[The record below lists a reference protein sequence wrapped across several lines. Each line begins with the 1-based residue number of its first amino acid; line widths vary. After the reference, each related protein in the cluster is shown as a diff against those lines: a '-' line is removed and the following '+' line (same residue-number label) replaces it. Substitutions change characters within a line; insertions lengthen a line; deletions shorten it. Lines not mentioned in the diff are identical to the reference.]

1 VLTLLDA
8 RPVLPLDSA
17 ADARAVCHS
26 DGRPRGPWEEGGMRR
41 LGLVAIAA
49 ATAALGCGGGARGT
63 APDSPTP
70 AADEAQVPGVTAAA
84 FRRVGRFAS
93 GDPLPFVGTL
103 AFVDGP
109 GDTTL
114 AVLALSLENRSL
126 TFEREPS
133 AYAARYRVDI
143 GLQPASGTAVDVGR
157 EETVRVAT
165 LQETSRTDESVLFQQ
180 SFRLV
185 RGKVH
190 VTIAVRDVASGLE
203 GRAEQDYDV
212 PAFAPGSTSDP
223 ILAYQAQGRGRPEDP
238 LNIMLNPR
246 GTAGFGGDTV
256 LAYLEG
262 YGFSSPR
269 TLPFEVRNDQDS
281 VVYRDSLRFA
291 GGRPVESQVIRLAP
305 DSLVLGEMRIAVGSG
320 NEARQA
326 TALVSFTPAWLVTSY
341 DQIISLLRY
350 HAPNPWLDSLRK
362 AGPADR
368 NRLWREFWRST
379 DPNPKTPQ
387 NEGLDEYFT
396 RVATANAQIKDEG
409 VPGWRTERGEVF
421 ITLGP
426 PDEVTEANPGPQSRI
441 IRWTYGAYRLA
452 LFFVDE
458 SGFGRYRLTSQSRA
472 EYERLKARLRRGE
485 S

>member
-1 VLTLLDA
+1 
-8 RPVLPLDSA
+8 
-17 ADARAVCHS
+17 
-26 DGRPRGPWEEGGMRR
+26 MRR
-41 LGLVAIAA
+41 LALVAAVA
-49 ATAALGCGGGARGT
+49 VAALGCGGGGAQGR
-63 APDSPTP
+63 APDAPTP
-70 AADEAQVPGVTAAA
+70 AVDDAQVPGVTAAV
-84 FRRVGRFAS
+84 FRRAGRFAS
-93 GDPLPFVGTL
+93 GDPLPFVGTM
-103 AFVDGP
+103 AFADGP

-126 TFEREPS
+126 TFEREPA

-143 GLQPASGTAVDVGR
+143 SVRPVGAPPVEVGR

-180 SFRLV
+180 NFRLV
-185 RGKVH
+185 PGKVV
-190 VTIAVRDVASGLE
+190 VTVAVRDVASGLE
-203 GRAEQDYDV
+203 GRTEREYEV
-212 PAFAPGSTSDP
+212 PAFAAGTTTEP

-238 LNIMLNPR
+238 LNLVLNPR

-256 LAYLEG
+256 LAYIEG
-262 YGFSSPR
+262 YGFPGPR

-281 VVYRDSLRFA
+281 VIYRDSLRFSGA
-291 GGRPVESQVIRLAP
+291 RPVESQVIRLAP
-305 DSLVLGEMRIAVGSG
+305 DSLVLGEMRIVVGSG

-341 DQIISLLRY
+341 DQMISLLRY

-362 AGPADR
+362 APPADR
-368 NRLWREFWRST
+368 NRLWREFWRNT

-387 NEGLDEYFT
+387 NEQLDEYFT

-441 IRWTYGAYRLA
+441 IRWTYGSFRLA

-458 SGFGRYRLTSQSRA
+458 SGFGRYRLTPQSRA
-472 EYERLKARLRRGE
+472 EYERLQARLRRGE
-485 S
+485 G